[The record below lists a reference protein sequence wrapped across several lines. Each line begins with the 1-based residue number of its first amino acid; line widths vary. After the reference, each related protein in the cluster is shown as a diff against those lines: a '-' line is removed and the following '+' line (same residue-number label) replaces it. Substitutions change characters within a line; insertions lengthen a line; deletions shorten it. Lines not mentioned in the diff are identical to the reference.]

1 MFVLKRLAFGM
12 GMVLGL
18 AAFVLVAGNVLL
30 YLLTGKLPSVE
41 VSGEGGPVFGLITPQ
56 EVVNL
61 VKEQMEKERGTR
73 LSAAE
78 PESGEPQPQ

>member
-1 MFVLKRLAFGM
+1 MSALKRLAFSVGF
-12 GMVLGL
+12 VLGL

-41 VSGEGGPVFGLITPQ
+41 IREDGRPAVGLVLPE

-61 VKEQMEKERGTR
+61 VREQVRKAREQ
-73 LSAAE
+73 
-78 PESGEPQPQ
+78 SG

>member
-1 MFVLKRLAFGM
+1 MSALKRLAFSVGF
-12 GMVLGL
+12 VLGL

-41 VSGEGGPVFGLITPQ
+41 IRDDGRPSVGLVLPE

-61 VKEQMEKERGTR
+61 VREQVRKGREQ
-73 LSAAE
+73 
-78 PESGEPQPQ
+78 SG

>member
-1 MFVLKRLAFGM
+1 MSALKRLAFSVGF
-12 GMVLGL
+12 VLGL

-41 VSGEGGPVFGLITPQ
+41 IREDGRPAVGLVLPE

-61 VKEQMEKERGTR
+61 VREQVRRGR
-73 LSAAE
+73 E
-78 PESGEPQPQ
+78 QSG